1 MMNLIPQV
9 TFRSS
14 LSASQSANAKYS
26 LDASKLID
34 PATRIDD
41 CLSYSSVRS
50 TELLNAQNAF
60 VQKNPNLTAQNMNL
74 PLAHMV
80 PLSEIMIDDTM
91 NRPVNWKHLMN
102 IVVNFTPELV
112 DAIRVYVDQNS
123 PGKYIAWDG
132 QHTTLALYILFG
144 LVYGAD
150 LSKVMVPVVLNR
162 SNDKKVIRLNF
173 ILHNSSVK
181 KGGIKQELSELD
193 LFGQQVFG
201 VRIDG
206 STNPTWIESEAKQ
219 TALENAGLYLHP
231 GDGQVVLPGAIV
243 QPQKFISAPLHVA
256 QMVCK
261 FEEKRLMRV
270 QREIDGQE
278 YQIIE
283 ALMNEFHNSDIE
295 LDNQDYTTMVD
306 IFYKSFNI
314 DFRGKN
320 KVSFYRNLDN
330 AFENWYNAANNLK
343 PGQWQAMTDTQK
355 RMYPDRQEKLTA
367 NGNFQIEH
375 SVAYLVAI
383 LRKFGPNKGFN
394 KFPSLANPFVPASMD
409 VK

>member
-1 MMNLIPQV
+1 
-9 TFRSS
+9 
-14 LSASQSANAKYS
+14 
-26 LDASKLID
+26 
-34 PATRIDD
+34 
-41 CLSYSSVRS
+41 
-50 TELLNAQNAF
+50 
-60 VQKNPNLTAQNMNL
+60 
-74 PLAHMV
+74 
-80 PLSEIMIDDTM
+80 
-91 NRPVNWKHLMN
+91 
-102 IVVNFTPELV
+102 
-112 DAIRVYVDQNS
+112 
-123 PGKYIAWDG
+123 
-132 QHTTLALYILFG
+132 
-144 LVYGAD
+144 
-150 LSKVMVPVVLNR
+150 
-162 SNDKKVIRLNF
+162 
-173 ILHNSSVK
+173 
-181 KGGIKQELSELD
+181 
-193 LFGQQVFG
+193 
-201 VRIDG
+201 
-206 STNPTWIESEAKQ
+206 
-219 TALENAGLYLHP
+219 
-231 GDGQVVLPGAIV
+231 
-243 QPQKFISAPLHVA
+243 
-256 QMVCK
+256 MVCK
-261 FEEKRLMRV
+261 FEEKRLIRA

-295 LDNQDYTTMVD
+295 LDDQDYITMVD

>member
-26 LDASKLID
+26 FTASNLID
-34 PATRIDD
+34 PATRIKD

-102 IVVNFTPELV
+102 IVLNFTPELV

-231 GDGQVVLPGAIV
+231 GDGQLVLPGAIV

-261 FEEKRLMRV
+261 FEEKRLIRA

-283 ALMNEFHNSDIE
+283 ALMNEFYNSDIE
-295 LDNQDYTTMVD
+295 LDDQDYITMVD